1 MLLRSMLLR
10 SMPLRSDEEKL
21 VLLLLAMKIDG
32 IKDEELSLFNEVA
45 KDYGIDEIK
54 DIKAKVKELLSLDE
68 PINEVFEEYAKEV
81 IQVDKYYAQDNAKF
95 LWTLINMGFI
105 DKDYSDNERKL
116 VDSYC
121 EIAKIDKAIARQM
134 EDIAHTISVVLDQK
148 DFVDNSTLKVSKAKI
163 MCEELDKS
171 ETILK
176 KQISELITLSAT
188 L

>member
-1 MLLRSMLLR
+1 MLLR

-32 IKDEELSLFNEVA
+32 IKDEERKLFNEVA
-45 KDYGIDEIK
+45 KDYGIDDTKE
-54 DIKAKVKELLSLDE
+54 IKAKAKELLSLDE

-81 IQVDKYYAQDNAKF
+81 IQVGKYYAQDNAKF

-134 EDIAHTISVVLDQK
+134 EDITRSISVMLEQK